1 MFQTLEHTAGMEAPK
16 WRVLA
21 KCHDVRNLA
30 EYAGH
35 TDVDGRLLESLLDV
49 ASKLEAIVSALKA

>member
-1 MFQTLEHTAGMEAPK
+1 MQAPK

-30 EYAGH
+30 EYEGH

-49 ASKLEAIVSALKA
+49 ASELETIVSALNA